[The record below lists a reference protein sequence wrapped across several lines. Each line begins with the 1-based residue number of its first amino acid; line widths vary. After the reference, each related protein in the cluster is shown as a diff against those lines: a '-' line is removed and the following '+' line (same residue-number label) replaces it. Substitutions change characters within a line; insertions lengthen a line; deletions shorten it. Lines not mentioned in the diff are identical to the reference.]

1 MNRWTYILY
10 AAVVV
15 AVATFLNLAGEG
27 GGNRGWRSGGGSGYS
42 SGSSG
47 GSWSSGGG
55 GHK

>member
-27 GGNRGWRSGGGSGYS
+27 SGSRGWRSGGSSGYS